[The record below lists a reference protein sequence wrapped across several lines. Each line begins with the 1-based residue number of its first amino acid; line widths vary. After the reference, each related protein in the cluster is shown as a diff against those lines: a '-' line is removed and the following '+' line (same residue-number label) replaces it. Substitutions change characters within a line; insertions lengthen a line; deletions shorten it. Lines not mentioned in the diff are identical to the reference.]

1 MKTRQAHRFPR
12 TAVLSFAILAWVACA
27 QGSGEQA
34 EMTEEATYEGIEI
47 IAHRGDSWN
56 APENTLV
63 AVTSAWEKNTDAV
76 EVDVYLTSDE
86 RVVALHDSTTERTG
100 DADLHVNESTSE
112 QLRQVDVG
120 SWKSEEFAG
129 EQIPYLEDI
138 VASIPAGEKRLFI
151 EIKGTAE
158 TVPYIKEIVEA
169 SGKQDQIVIIGFEQE
184 TVRESKQVMPEI
196 PTYRLLSA
204 PEDDDGNAE
213 ALPLD
218 VVAIAQESNLDGL
231 NVNYQGISQELV
243 DECRRQGLGIYVW
256 TVDETPDLEVMAE
269 LRVDGITTNR
279 IDQAQAVLR

>member
-1 MKTRQAHRFPR
+1 MKPRQAHRFPR
-12 TAVLSFAILAWVACA
+12 TAVLSFAMLAWVACA

-47 IAHRGDSWN
+47 VAHRGDSWN

-86 RVVALHDSTTERTG
+86 RVVALHDRTTERTG
-100 DADLHVNESTSE
+100 DADLNVNESTSE
-112 QLRQVDVG
+112 QLREVDVG

-129 EQIPYLEDI
+129 EPIPYLEDI
-138 VASIPAGEKRLFI
+138 VASIPAGDKRLFI
-151 EIKGTAE
+151 EIKYTAE
-158 TVPYIKEIVEA
+158 TVPYIKEIVEE
-169 SGKQDQIVIIGFEQE
+169 SGKQDQIVIIGFELE

-196 PTYRLLSA
+196 PTYWLLSA
-204 PEDDDGNAE
+204 PEDDDGNPE

-256 TVDETPDLEVMAE
+256 TVNETPDLELMAG
-269 LRVDGITTNR
+269 LAVDGITTDR
-279 IDQAQAVLR
+279 IDQAQAVLW